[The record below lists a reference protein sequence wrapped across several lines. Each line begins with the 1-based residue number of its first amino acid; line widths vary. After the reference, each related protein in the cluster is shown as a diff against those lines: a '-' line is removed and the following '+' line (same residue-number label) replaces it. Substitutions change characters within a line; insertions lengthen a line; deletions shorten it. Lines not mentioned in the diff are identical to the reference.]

1 MDKSEDLLGLPT
13 ESLPVAWKIFKAFVF
28 DDEIS
33 VTEDELVSYATDD
46 LKLNLDELPAGMK
59 QDLTV
64 ILLGYMNLWP
74 GWNDK
79 DDFLNGKFKKEVY
92 FERFQKFMLHK
103 MKSTVEEVYTSAVK
117 DLDKQVVKSPI
128 KFSKS
133 NNKSDPKFSPY
144 AMSIQCP
151 PAMLNTI
158 LFSNIGD
165 DLIMQ
170 HHLASDWQ
178 DLSTTQLL
186 NWPHVELTFRTKDI
200 CFVRLQATEFTRYLS
215 FEAHDSNKSN
225 QSIIEDVQETQPIY
239 KRKCYSYT
247 FLKEYFKVY
256 MEALI
261 STTKVSPS
269 KLEEIQTILSQF
281 LEDVRYIDVNNS
293 IATNTAVLFRLSHLP
308 FIRNKRLVRDND
320 TKADEA
326 RVAYCEEITPKINF
340 ALVYFMPKQKD
351 TVPLSFEHTDQIKAS
366 QKMKVILPW
375 IWYKCSYCQ
384 VEYSGENSKNRMLD
398 HLKNDHKMEPD
409 VHCILCKKQFKV
421 LDLAACRW
429 KHKCLESTSTAK

>member
-1 MDKSEDLLGLPT
+1 LL
-13 ESLPVAWKIFKAFVF
+13 F
-28 DDEIS
+28 
-33 VTEDELVSYATDD
+33 
-46 LKLNLDELPAGMK
+46 
-59 QDLTV
+59 
-64 ILLGYMNLWP
+64 
-74 GWNDK
+74 
-79 DDFLNGKFKKEVY
+79 
-92 FERFQKFMLHK
+92 FQ
-103 MKSTVEEVYTSAVK
+103 
-117 DLDKQVVKSPI
+117 
-128 KFSKS
+128 
-133 NNKSDPKFSPY
+133 
-144 AMSIQCP
+144 
-151 PAMLNTI
+151 
-158 LFSNIGD
+158 
-165 DLIMQ
+165 
-170 HHLASDWQ
+170 
-178 DLSTTQLL
+178 
-186 NWPHVELTFRTKDI
+186 
-200 CFVRLQATEFTRYLS
+200 
-215 FEAHDSNKSN
+215 
-225 QSIIEDVQETQPIY
+225 
-239 KRKCYSYT
+239 
-247 FLKEYFKVY
+247 
-256 MEALI
+256 
-261 STTKVSPS
+261 VSPS

-429 KHKCLESTSTAK
+429 KHRCLESTSTAK